1 MAVFDHSARQ
11 QFGFVSALAT
21 RAVRFGKAAIRAWN
35 NRRQFRRLHDMSDW
49 ELADIGL
56 SRDDLRDAW
65 KRRVD
70 TPAIYLS
77 VESMPRPEVR
87 GISLV
92 NNFCRR
98 GSIEYP
104 RCG

>member
-70 TPAIYLS
+70 TDPLRYLS
-77 VESMPRPEVR
+77 ALARSRD
-87 GISLV
+87 
-92 NNFCRR
+92 
-98 GSIEYP
+98 SIEDAARRVY
-104 RCG
+104 